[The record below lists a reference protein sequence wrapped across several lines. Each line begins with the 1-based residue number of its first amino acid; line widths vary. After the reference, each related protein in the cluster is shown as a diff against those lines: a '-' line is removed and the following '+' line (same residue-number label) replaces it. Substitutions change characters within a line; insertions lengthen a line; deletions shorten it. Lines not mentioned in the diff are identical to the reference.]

1 MKDLKI
7 LVVDDDPITL
17 LLLEKRLKAKG
28 YEIKTARNGTEAFDL
43 ISNNH
48 YDVILTDL
56 KMPGGM
62 DGIGVLEAT
71 KAKNSRTEVIL
82 ITAYASVD
90 NAVAAI
96 QKGAVDYLQKP
107 INFDELMLRLQRIK
121 NMKKLVKDADDLR
134 EAMDITEFNAGQTI
148 QNLELTVAQLQS
160 QLSEVENVLSQKGI
174 DSSERVRLALDRLV
188 AV

>member
-17 LLLEKRLKAKG
+17 LLLEKRLKAEE

-71 KAKNSRTEVIL
+71 KTKNSRTEVIL

-107 INFDELMLRLQRIK
+107 INFDELMLRLQKIK